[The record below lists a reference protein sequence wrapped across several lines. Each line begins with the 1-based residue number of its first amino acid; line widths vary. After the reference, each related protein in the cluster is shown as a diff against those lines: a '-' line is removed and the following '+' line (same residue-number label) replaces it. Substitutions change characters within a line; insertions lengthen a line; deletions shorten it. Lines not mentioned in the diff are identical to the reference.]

1 MVLRVVGGFMT
12 MFRLSGV
19 SRLDQLK
26 IYTPLFLDSLFDS
39 HKREL
44 MLTDQAA
51 KILSSLRKL
60 CVPDLNQ
67 SYFAFQLNAETIK
80 ENELKVYGKG
90 MVSLIQNLLDN
101 ELAMPIYYFIRK
113 NEKGSANELPTDPTW
128 IDPLQVELAIVSYSG
143 ERVEEKYAFAY
154 NAIAARSFVNIQ
166 NFLVDNFQKE
176 TSDFHQILIEELNTS
191 PTSLIHSMM
200 SEFETPFY
208 TKPEFREELVE
219 YLENGFA
226 NSEIYFFLPTLGWVY
241 YDTTDA
247 IQKELE
253 YASFFEEKI
262 VLKLLELE
270 PGLTDRFL
278 EMKQKVEDTKFDEL
292 RNKSYLPQIEFL
304 ETIHS
309 TLSHKNFPIL
319 EFVKI
324 YQILT
329 SKAEKISEEKAAKEA
344 KQHFEIMYTML
355 KMGDNFISRF
365 LLIDQAM
372 YSGNDRVILALQNAD
387 DVMFCEYYFN
397 STFFWVFL
405 SKDISSANI
414 VMEKIIE
421 HDYEGD
427 HTLYIFETLMEKY
440 PSVKKSFLSNLRFR
454 NYYRDAKNLV
464 YWKQMSFVY
473 RLFRFFV
480 GEEFPKEWEKN
491 ILSKIKYSQMKA
503 KYLPRKNK
511 TKESGKKPETL
522 RN

>member
-1 MVLRVVGGFMT
+1 MALRVVGGFMT

-26 IYTPLFLDSLFDS
+26 IYTPIFLDSLFDS

-51 KILSSLRKL
+51 KVLASLRKL
-60 CVPDLNQ
+60 CVPDLSQ
-67 SYFAFQLNAETIK
+67 SYFAFQLNTETIK

-101 ELAMPIYYFIRK
+101 ELAMPIFYLVRK
-113 NEKGSANELPTDPTW
+113 EEEVSANQIPSYPTLVE
-128 IDPLQVELAIVSYSG
+128 PLQVELAIVSYSG

-154 NAIAARSFVNIQ
+154 NSIAARSFVNLQ

-176 TSDFHQILIEELNTS
+176 TSDFYQIAISSLNQKPES
-191 PTSLIHSMM
+191 IIRSLLLG
-200 SEFETPFY
+200 FDTPFH
-208 TKPEFREELVE
+208 TKLEFREELVE
-219 YLENGFA
+219 YLEDGFA
-226 NSEIYFFLPTLGWVY
+226 NSEIYFFLPTLGWIY

-253 YASFFEEKI
+253 FSKFFEEKI
-262 VLKLLELE
+262 VPKLIELE
-270 PGLTDRFL
+270 PSVKVIHDG
-278 EMKQKVEDTKFDEL
+278 MKEKIKDSKFDEL
-292 RNKSYLPQIEFL
+292 RKQSYLPQIEFL
-304 ETIHS
+304 ETIQS
-309 TLSHKNFPIL
+309 TLSFEGEPIL

-329 SKAEKISEEKAAKEA
+329 TKAEKISEEKAAIEA
-344 KQHFEIMYTML
+344 KQHFEILYTML

-365 LLIDQAM
+365 LLIDQSM
-372 YSGNDRVILALQNAD
+372 YTGNDRVILELQKAD
-387 DVMFCEYYFN
+387 DVMFCEYYYN
-397 STFFWVFL
+397 STFYWVFL
-405 SKDISSANI
+405 SKDVSSGNI
-414 VMEKIIE
+414 VMEKTIE
-421 HDYEGD
+421 HYYDGD

-440 PSVKKSFLSNLRFR
+440 PHVKKSFLSNLRFK
-454 NYYRDAKNLV
+454 NLYRDAKNIV

-480 GEEFPKEWEKN
+480 GDEFPLEWEKN
-491 ILSKIKYSQMKA
+491 ILSKVKYNQMKA

-511 TKESGKKPETL
+511 TRESGGKP
-522 RN
+522 